1 MNKTKNLYSFVFA
14 LVVFVIASL
23 AVLGSVLGDNVGK
36 DPNAILVSLP
46 SIYSKNKENDL
57 EQWEYV
63 SEMTLFGSNYGENR
77 EKVIAPGMSSS
88 VEVVIDNRN
97 SDALDYEINFSFF
110 SSEEDLWI
118 PLQCKITRY
127 DGTVVTEDYTAVENL
142 NNLSDTHTLGGERYA
157 YYLVEWYWPDD
168 TNNTHIGNMALEKDV
183 KISASINAT
192 SKKSEDKKSTNGIS
206 IEYKQDAL
214 LKGVNTVVG
223 VIIAIQFV
231 ITCLSV
237 YKLNDEFIIEE

>member
-1 MNKTKNLYSFVFA
+1 MNKTKKLYSFVFA
-14 LVVFVIASL
+14 LVVFVFASL
-23 AVLGSVLGDNVGK
+23 AVLGSVLGDNIGK

-46 SIYSKNKENDL
+46 SIYSKIQEKDL
-57 EQWEYV
+57 EQWDFV
-63 SEMTLFGSNYGENR
+63 SEMTLFGSNYGEDR
-77 EKVIAPGMSSS
+77 DKVIAPGMSHS
-88 VEVVIDNRN
+88 VEIVIDNRN

-127 DGTVVTEDYTAVENL
+127 DGMLITNDYTPVENL
-142 NNLSDTHTLGGERYA
+142 RNLSDTHTLGGERYA

-168 TNNTHIGNMALEKDV
+168 IDNTYIGNMALEKDL

-192 SKKSEDKKSTNGIS
+192 SKKSEDKESINGIS
-206 IEYKQDAL
+206 TEYKQET
-214 LKGVNTVVG
+214 GWETFNTVIG
-223 VIIAIQFV
+223 VIIGIQIF

-237 YKLNDEFIIEE
+237 YKLDDECLF